1 MGSKFGPLAVI
12 VGQELRSRLR
22 DGTAVLIAFVAPVLL
37 ATLFGVALGDDGDEG
52 PLHTA
57 IGVVDDDGGEFPA
70 SVQREAMKTE
80 ELREVLEFREF
91 EGESGA
97 RNALDAG
104 EVGAVLVFP
113 AGFSDSVS
121 AGEGGSVSVLE
132 SVDAPFA
139 GAIARSL
146 VNQISALVEA
156 RTLAVKAS
164 LDAGVPADEVK
175 LFVEDNGAAGPALR
189 ISGDTVSAAEVEMTV
204 HYGAGMAVMF
214 AFFVVGTSARSLL
227 TERQL
232 GTLDRMRAA
241 PIPLWTTLA
250 GKAAVGFLLALVSMC
265 VTWVSSVL
273 IFGTDWGDPAAVFL
287 LLLGHTFAA
296 TMLVLLAASR
306 ARTDAQV
313 DGFVM
318 AISFVFALLGGSIV
332 PVYNLPDFLQTAT
345 LATPNGWVSTGLG
358 ELAEAGA
365 GVSAVATPVA
375 VLLGIG
381 VLAAIPAFLRFAKG
395 RFA

>member
-1 MGSKFGPLAVI
+1 MASKLGPLAVI
-12 VGQELRSRLR
+12 VGHELRSRLR
-22 DGTAVLIAFVAPVLL
+22 DGTALLIAFVAPVVL
-37 ATLFGVALGDDGDEG
+37 ATLFGVALGGDDEG
-52 PLHTA
+52 PLRTV

-70 SVQREAMKTE
+70 SVQREAMETE
-80 ELREVLEFREF
+80 ELRELLEFRQFPDEP
-91 EGESGA
+91 GA
-97 RNALDAG
+97 RGALDAG
-104 EVGAVLVFP
+104 EIGAAIVFP
-113 AGFSDSVS
+113 TGFSDSVS
-121 AGEGGSVSVLE
+121 AGEGGEVSVLE
-132 SVDAPFA
+132 SVEAPYA

-175 LFVEDNGAAGPALR
+175 LFVEANGADGPALR
-189 ISGDTVSAAEVEMTV
+189 ISGDTVAAAEVDMTV

-214 AFFVVGTSARSLL
+214 AFFVAGTSARSLL

-265 VTWVSSVL
+265 VTWVSSVV
-273 IFGTDWGDPAAVFL
+273 IFGTDWGDPTAVFL
-287 LLLGHTFAA
+287 LLFGHTFAA
-296 TMLVLLAASR
+296 TMLVLLVASR

-318 AISFVFALLGGSIV
+318 AVSFVFALLGGSIV
-332 PVYNLPDFLQTAT
+332 PVYNLPDLLQTAT
-345 LATPNGWVSTGLG
+345 LITPNGWVSTGLG

-381 VLAAIPAFLRFAKG
+381 VAAGVPAFLRFAKG